1 MPIAGIGEACEE
13 RYGYN
18 LRQTLNE
25 IRQQA
30 LSYLDEELSWIYYM
44 KEKLRLDNKGQ

>member
-1 MPIAGIGEACEE
+1 MPQAIIAFLESKDFEDA
-13 RYGYN
+13 
-18 LRQTLNE
+18 